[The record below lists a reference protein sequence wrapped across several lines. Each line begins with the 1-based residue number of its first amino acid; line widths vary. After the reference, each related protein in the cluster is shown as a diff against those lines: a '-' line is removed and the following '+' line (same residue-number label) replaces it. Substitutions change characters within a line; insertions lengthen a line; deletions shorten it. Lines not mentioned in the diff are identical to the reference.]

1 MRWGR
6 EPSRVTVRAQDWPL
20 PFAGVPAGSAG
31 AGVPTSAVRVSMPVV
46 RSHCP
51 AQAWT
56 SRSVAEARLSMKSA
70 RVALAN
76 LWRAKWA
83 LMPARKSFSPSQATS
98 WRRAEAPLA

>member
-6 EPSRVTVRAQDWPL
+6 LPSRSTVRAQDWP
-20 PFAGVPAGSAG
+20 PPAGAVGS
-31 AGVPTSAVRVSMPVV
+31 VTRAVRVSTPVV

-70 RVALAN
+70 RVALPN
-76 LWRAKWA
+76 LCRAKWV
-83 LMPARKSFSPSQATS
+83 LIPARKSFSPSQATS

>member
-6 EPSRVTVRAQDWPL
+6 VPSRVTVRVQDWP
-20 PFAGVPAGSAG
+20 VPSVAG
-31 AGVPTSAVRVSMPVV
+31 ASGVVTSAVRVSTPVV
-46 RSHCP
+46 RSHCS